1 MRRAVALQ
9 CVAVSRDVGTWRG
22 LSGGHMRACQQPRW
36 PNTQHCFLQFS
47 GGNQQAG
54 QGGNVTSDSL
64 PGAMAA
70 ARVNGGFPNQ

>member
-1 MRRAVALQ
+1 
-9 CVAVSRDVGTWRG
+9 
-22 LSGGHMRACQQPRW
+22 MRACQQPRW

>member
-1 MRRAVALQ
+1 VPVFSNRAPPHLAFSPASQL
-9 CVAVSRDVGTWRG
+9 GF
-22 LSGGHMRACQQPRW
+22 HPACL
-36 PNTQHCFLQFS
+36 LQFS

-70 ARVNGGFPNQ
+70 ARVNGGVPNQ

>member
-1 MRRAVALQ
+1 MRPYL
-9 CVAVSRDVGTWRG
+9 
-22 LSGGHMRACQQPRW
+22 
-36 PNTQHCFLQFS
+36 LQFS

-70 ARVNGGFPNQ
+70 ARVNGGIPNERVWLVVASWGACIRCCMLGPLLNGQSQGRTFDRP